1 VWDPGIRVAYL
12 VTWAG
17 GRQKRPWNSTGEG
30 GSLSGVSKVGEGRDG
45 GDRNLF
51 LAETS
56 LGVGH
61 EGGDDDRL
69 GHHGG
74 DMVLLGQINRGR
86 DVMKNWVG
94 AKVIL
99 DRAREFVCT
108 EKNECK

>member
-1 VWDPGIRVAYL
+1 MAYL
-12 VTWAG
+12 VAWVS
-17 GRQKRPWNSTGEG
+17 GRQKRPGNSTGEG

-56 LGVGH
+56 LGVGQ

-69 GHHGG
+69 GHHGCELKLSEQ
-74 DMVLLGQINRGR
+74 VNRGR
-86 DVMKNWVG
+86 DMLVMNG
-94 AKVIL
+94 YLRNVIL
-99 DRAREFVCT
+99 DRAREFVFT